1 MAIFVYIMFFL
12 LLSVCLL
19 LAGYLTVNVF
29 YLFVSAVAGR
39 FGRADDVPITV
50 AVDQLRR
57 IAVLIPAYKEDAV
70 ILGSVVTNLQQSYPA
85 NLYDLIVIADSFQPE
100 TLTKL
105 SQYPIKVLPVQFEQS
120 TVQKSISYALN
131 ALPENTYAIV
141 LISDADNHMA
151 PDFLMRINQAFRQ
164 GWKAVQGH
172 RTAKNTNT
180 SVAVFDAINEE
191 INNNIFRGGQR
202 ALGLSAS
209 LIGSGMA
216 FEPTIMKQA
225 LQQIQTVGGY
235 DKELEMLLAV
245 AGIKIGYLQNAVIL
259 DEKVQNIA
267 VFQRQ
272 RTRWVAAQ
280 LYFIKAYFKIGIQ
293 QLFKGNWQAFNT
305 LIKSLLLPRMIL
317 LAVLCLLAVVSL
329 LGTVSFQ
336 VFALGL
342 LGLLLCSLIISV
354 PASLYH
360 KIKGRDFV
368 VLPSLIFGMFRS
380 LVNYKQAGKKFL
392 HTPHAETSD
401 PH

>member
-1 MAIFVYIMFFL
+1 MSFL
-12 LLSVCLL
+12 LFGACLL
-19 LAGYLTVNVF
+19 LAGYLTFNVF

-39 FGRADDVPITV
+39 LGKADDAPITT
-50 AVDQLRR
+50 ATDPLRR
-57 IAVLIPAYKEDAV
+57 IAVLIPAYKEDGV
-70 ILGSVVTNLQQSYPA
+70 ILGSIVTNLQQSYPA
-85 NLYDLIVIADSFQPE
+85 NLYDLIVVADSFQPE
-100 TLTKL
+100 TLLKL

-120 TVQKSISYALN
+120 TVQKSVLYALN
-131 ALPENTYAIV
+131 TLPDNTYDIV

-151 PDFLMRINQAFRQ
+151 PDFLMRINQAFGQ
-164 GWKAVQGH
+164 GWRAVQGH

-191 INNNIFRGGQR
+191 INNNLFRAGQR

-216 FEPTIMKQA
+216 FEPALMKRS
-225 LQQIQTVGGY
+225 LNQIQTVGGY
-235 DKELEMLLAV
+235 DKELEMLLVV
-245 AGIKIGYLQNAVIL
+245 AGIKIGYLQDAVIL

-317 LAVLCLLAVVSL
+317 LAVLGLLAVVSL
-329 LGTVSFQ
+329 LGTASFQ
-336 VFALGL
+336 FFALGL
-342 LGLLLCSLIISV
+342 LGLLLGSLIISV

-360 KIKGRDFV
+360 KIKGRDFA

-380 LVNYKQAGKKFL
+380 LINYKQAGKKFL
-392 HTPHAETSD
+392 HTPHTETSE

>member
-1 MAIFVYIMFFL
+1 MILFL
-12 LLSVCLL
+12 LFSAYLL
-19 LAGYLTVNVF
+19 LAGYLTFNVF
-29 YLFVSAVAGR
+29 YLFISAVAGR
-39 FGRADDVPITV
+39 LGRADDVPITV
-50 AVDQLRR
+50 TVDQLRR

-70 ILGSVVTNLQQSYPA
+70 ILGSIVTNLQQSYPT

-100 TLTKL
+100 TLAKL

-131 ALPENTYAIV
+131 ALPENVYDIV

-151 PDFLMRINQAFRQ
+151 PDFLMRINQAFGQ

-180 SVAVFDAINEE
+180 SVAVFDAMNEE
-191 INNNIFRGGQR
+191 INNNLFRGGQR

-216 FEPTIMKQA
+216 FEPAIMKRA

-235 DKELEMLLAV
+235 DKELEMLLAI
-245 AGIKIGYLQNAVIL
+245 AGVKIGYLQDAVIL

-280 LYFIKAYFKIGIQ
+280 LYFIKAYFKIGMQ

-317 LAVLCLLAVVSL
+317 LAVLGLLAVVSL

-336 VFALGL
+336 FFALGL
-342 LGLLLCSLIISV
+342 LVLLLYSLIISV

>member
-1 MAIFVYIMFFL
+1 MFSL
-12 LLSVCLL
+12 LLGACLL
-19 LAGYLTVNVF
+19 IAGYLAINVF
-29 YLFVSAVAGR
+29 YLVISAVAGR
-39 FGRADDVPITV
+39 LGRADDTPITT

-70 ILGSVVTNLQQSYPA
+70 ILSSIVTNLQQSYPTD
-85 NLYDLIVIADSFQPE
+85 LYDLIVVADSFQPE
-100 TLTKL
+100 TLLKL
-105 SQYPIKVLPVQFEQS
+105 SRYPIKVLPVRFEQS
-120 TVQKSISYALN
+120 TVQKSVSYALN
-131 ALPENTYAIV
+131 ALPENTYDVV

-151 PDFLMRINQAFRQ
+151 PDFLLRINQAFEQ

-191 INNNIFRGGQR
+191 INNNLFRGGQR

-216 FEPTIMKQA
+216 FEPAIMKQA

-235 DKELEMLLAV
+235 DKELEMLLVV
-245 AGIKIGYLQNAVIL
+245 AGIKIGYLRDAIIL
-259 DEKVQNIA
+259 DEKVQNVA

-280 LYFIKAYFKIGIQ
+280 LYFIKAYFRIGMQ
-293 QLFKGNWQAFNT
+293 ELFKGNWQAFNT

-317 LAVLCLLAVVSL
+317 LAVLGLLAVVSL
-329 LGTVSFQ
+329 FGTTSFQ
-336 VFALGL
+336 FFALGL
-342 LGLLLCSLIISV
+342 LGLLLCSLLISV
-354 PASLYH
+354 PASLFH

-380 LVNYKQAGKKFL
+380 LINYKQAGKKFL